1 VTTAANSRKVYLP
14 KGNWF
19 NFWTD
24 EKLKGE
30 REITWNGDIYH
41 FPMYVREG
49 AIIPMEVKNDVSGFG
64 TKKSAGYVTVSVWP
78 KISGQSSFIFHDT
91 EGPVTFTIHQQDDK
105 PLEVNW
111 SSSKKNYIFRVN
123 TEDKR
128 APKKITSSV
137 NMLIAFSGAHTFNN
151 SNADGWYYDSANQ
164 KLWIKTRSGARNSIK
179 IYR

>member
-1 VTTAANSRKVYLP
+1 LP

-24 EKLKGE
+24 EKLTGQK
-30 REITWNGDIYH
+30 EITWNGDLYH

-64 TKKSAGYVTVSVWP
+64 TKRSAGYVTVSIWP

-91 EGPVTFTIHQQDDK
+91 EAPVTFTVQQGYDK
-105 PLEVNW
+105 VLKVNW
-111 SSSKKNYIFRVN
+111 SSSVKNYIFRLN

-137 NMLIAFSGAHTFNN
+137 NMLIAFSGPHAFNN
-151 SNADGWYYDSANQ
+151 SSADGWYYDRANQ
-164 KLWIKTRSGARNSIK
+164 KLWIKTRSGAQNSIK

>member
-1 VTTAANSRKVYLP
+1 LP

-24 EKLKGE
+24 EKLTGQK
-30 REITWNGDIYH
+30 EITWNGDLYH

-64 TKKSAGYVTVSVWP
+64 TKRSAGYVTVSIWP
-78 KISGQSSFIFHDT
+78 KITGQSSFIFHDT
-91 EGPVTFTIHQQDDK
+91 EAPVTFVQQGYDK
-105 PLEVNW
+105 VLQVNW
-111 SSSKKNYIFRVN
+111 SSSVMNYIFRLN

-137 NMLIAFSGAHTFNN
+137 NTLIAFSGAHTFNN
-151 SNADGWYYDSANQ
+151 SSADGWFYDRANQ
-164 KLWIKTRSGARNSIK
+164 KLWIKIRSGAQNSIK